1 MYIAYDRMY
10 IAYTMNQL
18 ELLFP
23 KARVEVFKHLLL
35 PPTPQLHLRELA
47 RLSSL
52 AVGTIQREVRV
63 LLSAG
68 VIQERRDGN
77 RLYFQADKSNPLFQ
91 ELQSMTLKT
100 TGASEVIRKAVEL
113 IEGIDFSFIYGSFA
127 EGTAHHAS
135 DIDLMV
141 IGKCGL
147 RKLSSPV
154 RKASEKINREI
165 NPSVFT
171 ASHFEERLNN
181 GDAFLTQVFE
191 SEKLW
196 ISGNRNEFEAMAKQR
211 VAKKSQDQP
220 ATDR

>member
-1 MYIAYDRMY
+1 MYIAY
-10 IAYTMNQL
+10 IMNPL

-52 AVGTIQREVRV
+52 AVGTIQREVKV

-77 RLYFQADKSNPLFQ
+77 RLYFEADKSNPIFQ

-100 TGASEVIRKAVEL
+100 TGVSQVIRRAIGV

-127 EGTAHHAS
+127 DGTADHAS

-147 RKLSSPV
+147 RKLSSPL
-154 RKASEKINREI
+154 REASEKINREI
-165 NPSVFT
+165 NPTVYT
-171 ASHFEERLNN
+171 ANHFKERFKK

-196 ISGNRNEFEAMAKQR
+196 ISGNSNEFEAMAKQR
-211 VAKKSQDQP
+211 LA
-220 ATDR
+220 

>member
-1 MYIAYDRMY
+1 MYKAYIRMY
-10 IAYTMNQL
+10 ISYIMNQL

-23 KARVEVFKHLLL
+23 KARVELFKHLLL

-52 AVGTIQREVRV
+52 AVGTIQREVKI

-77 RLYFQADKSNPLFQ
+77 RLYFEADKSNPIFQ

-100 TGASEVIRKAVEL
+100 TGASEVIRKAVGL
-113 IEGIDFSFIYGSFA
+113 IQGIDFSFIYGSFA
-127 EGTAHHAS
+127 DGTADHAS

-147 RKLSSPV
+147 RKLSSPL
-154 RKASEKINREI
+154 REASEKINREI
-165 NPSVFT
+165 NPTVYT
-171 ASHFEERLNN
+171 ANHFKERFKK

-196 ISGNRNEFEAMAKQR
+196 ISGNSNEFEAMAKQR
-211 VAKKSQDQP
+211 LA
-220 ATDR
+220 

>member
-1 MYIAYDRMY
+1 MYISY
-10 IAYTMNQL
+10 IMNQL

-23 KARVEVFKHLLL
+23 KARVELFKHLLL

-52 AVGTIQREVRV
+52 AVGTIQREVKI

-77 RLYFQADKSNPLFQ
+77 RLYFEADKSNPIFQ
-91 ELQSMTLKT
+91 ELQSITLKT
-100 TGASEVIRKAVEL
+100 TGASEVIRKAVGL
-113 IEGIDFSFIYGSFA
+113 IQGIDFSFIYGSFA
-127 EGTAHHAS
+127 DGTADHAS

-147 RKLSSPV
+147 RKLSSPL
-154 RKASEKINREI
+154 REASEKINREI
-165 NPSVFT
+165 NPTVYT
-171 ASHFEERLNN
+171 ANHFKERFKK

-196 ISGNRNEFEAMAKQR
+196 ISGNSNEFEAMAKQR
-211 VAKKSQDQP
+211 LA
-220 ATDR
+220 

>member
-1 MYIAYDRMY
+1 MYISY
-10 IAYTMNQL
+10 IMNQL

-23 KARVEVFKHLLL
+23 KARVELFKHLLL

-52 AVGTIQREVRV
+52 AVGTIQREVKI

-77 RLYFQADKSNPLFQ
+77 RLYFEADKSNPIFQ

-100 TGASEVIRKAVEL
+100 TGASEVIRKAVGL
-113 IEGIDFSFIYGSFA
+113 IQGIDFSFIYGSFA
-127 EGTAHHAS
+127 DGTADHAS

-147 RKLSSPV
+147 RKLSSPL
-154 RKASEKINREI
+154 REASEKINREI
-165 NPSVFT
+165 NPTVYT
-171 ASHFEERLNN
+171 ANHFKERFKK

-196 ISGNRNEFEAMAKQR
+196 ISGNSNEFEAMAKQR
-211 VAKKSQDQP
+211 MA
-220 ATDR
+220 

>member
-1 MYIAYDRMY
+1 MYIAYNRMY
-10 IAYTMNQL
+10 IAYIMNPL

-52 AVGTIQREVRV
+52 AVGTIQREVKV
-63 LLSAG
+63 LLSGG

-77 RLYFQADKSNPLFQ
+77 RLYFEADKTNPLFQ

-100 TGASEVIRKAVEL
+100 TGASQVIRKAIGV

-127 EGTAHHAS
+127 DGTADHKS

-147 RKLSSPV
+147 RKLSSPL

-165 NPSVFT
+165 NPTVYT
-171 ASHFEERLNN
+171 ANHFEERLKN

-196 ISGNRNEFEAMAKQR
+196 ISGNSNEFEAMAKQR
-211 VAKKSQDQP
+211 MA
-220 ATDR
+220 

>member
-1 MYIAYDRMY
+1 MYISY
-10 IAYTMNQL
+10 IMNQL

-23 KARVEVFKHLLL
+23 KARVELFKHLLL

-52 AVGTIQREVRV
+52 AVGTIQREVKI

-77 RLYFQADKSNPLFQ
+77 RLYFEADKSNPIFQ

-100 TGASEVIRKAVEL
+100 TGASEVIRKAVGL
-113 IEGIDFSFIYGSFA
+113 IQGIDFSFIYGSFA
-127 EGTAHHAS
+127 DGTADHAS

-147 RKLSSPV
+147 RKLSSPL
-154 RKASEKINREI
+154 REASEKINREI
-165 NPSVFT
+165 NPTVYT
-171 ASHFEERLNN
+171 ANHFKERFKK

-196 ISGNRNEFEAMAKQR
+196 ISGNSNEFETMAKQR
-211 VAKKSQDQP
+211 MA
-220 ATDR
+220 

>member
-1 MYIAYDRMY
+1 MYKAYIRMY
-10 IAYTMNQL
+10 ISYIMNQL

-23 KARVEVFKHLLL
+23 KARVELFKHLLL

-52 AVGTIQREVRV
+52 AVGTIQREVKI

-77 RLYFQADKSNPLFQ
+77 RLYFEADKSNPIFQ

-100 TGASEVIRKAVEL
+100 TGASEVIRKAVGL
-113 IEGIDFSFIYGSFA
+113 IQGIDFSFIYGSFA
-127 EGTAHHAS
+127 DGTADHAS

-147 RKLSSPV
+147 RKLSSPL
-154 RKASEKINREI
+154 REASEKINREI
-165 NPSVFT
+165 NPTVYT
-171 ASHFEERLNN
+171 ANHFKERFKK

-196 ISGNRNEFEAMAKQR
+196 ISGNSNEFEAMAKQR
-211 VAKKSQDQP
+211 MA
-220 ATDR
+220 

>member
-1 MYIAYDRMY
+1 MYISY
-10 IAYTMNQL
+10 IMNQL

-23 KARVEVFKHLLL
+23 KARVELFKHLLL

-52 AVGTIQREVRV
+52 AVGTIQREVKI

-77 RLYFQADKSNPLFQ
+77 RLYFEADKSNPIFQ

-100 TGASEVIRKAVEL
+100 TGASEVIRKAVGL
-113 IEGIDFSFIYGSFA
+113 IQGIDFSFIYGSFA
-127 EGTAHHAS
+127 DGTADHAS
-135 DIDLMV
+135 DIDLIV

-147 RKLSSPV
+147 RKLSSPL
-154 RKASEKINREI
+154 REASEKINREI
-165 NPSVFT
+165 NPTVYT
-171 ASHFEERLNN
+171 ANHFKERFKK

-196 ISGNRNEFEAMAKQR
+196 ISGNSNEFEAMAKQR
-211 VAKKSQDQP
+211 MA
-220 ATDR
+220 

>member
-1 MYIAYDRMY
+1 MYISY
-10 IAYTMNQL
+10 IMNQL

-23 KARVEVFKHLLL
+23 KARVELFKHLLL

-52 AVGTIQREVRV
+52 AVGTIQREVKI

-77 RLYFQADKSNPLFQ
+77 RLYFEADKSNPIFQ

-100 TGASEVIRKAVEL
+100 TGASEVIRKAVGL
-113 IEGIDFSFIYGSFA
+113 IQGIDFSFIYGSFA
-127 EGTAHHAS
+127 DGTADHAS

-147 RKLSSPV
+147 RKLSSPL
-154 RKASEKINREI
+154 REASEKINREI
-165 NPSVFT
+165 NPTVYT
-171 ASHFEERLNN
+171 ANHFKERFKK

-196 ISGNRNEFEAMAKQR
+196 ISGNSNEFEAMAKQR
-211 VAKKSQDQP
+211 LA
-220 ATDR
+220 